1 MGSDLEIKLEEVN
14 DGDITFL
21 YDLLKKRDPNQNI
34 SHKNMPTLIEHEKFV
49 LSNPYTNWYI
59 IKKNNEKIGSIYLS
73 KRDEIGISIL
83 DNFEFD
89 DIARI
94 HSNY

>member
-49 LSNPYTNWYI
+49 LSNNTI
-59 IKKNNEKIGSIYLS
+59 IDDFGYLLIPNIVAS
-73 KRDEIGISIL
+73 VMSPCFIVTEYVPSGNTSSTL
-83 DNFEFD
+83 D
-89 DIARI
+89 
-94 HSNY
+94 